1 MFDSV
6 LHRPMKCCCENYQIM
21 LNRLK
26 LKTKGLH
33 IYDVHKKKTI
43 LWICHLPYLQKW
55 AINLLFKNNSIRKHV
70 NFQGPSLF
78 CVDVKNICSPRHFQI
93 ITPLLKKFSYK
104 NSHLEQF
111 NTMFKLGSNL
121 LRWQISIT
129 FFNLLR
135 YEFFF
140 C

>member
-1 MFDSV
+1 MTS
-6 LHRPMKCCCENYQIM
+6 
-21 LNRLK
+21 
-26 LKTKGLH
+26 TKKNDFVNLPP
-33 IYDVHKKKTI
+33 TI
-43 LWICHLPYLQKW
+43 FAKMS
-55 AINLLFKNNSIRKHV
+55 NKSMFKNNSIRKHV

-121 LRWQISIT
+121 LRRQISIT